1 MAYFA
6 KLNPEK
12 IVIRVSSV
20 NNNVLLDNGIESEEK
35 GIQFLK
41 KLYNEPNALWKQ
53 TSYNTFNGVHSFGK
67 IPLRKNYA
75 SIGYTYDE
83 NRDAFIPP
91 KMYNSWTLN
100 ENTCDWDAPIPYP
113 TILTFGDNIPY
124 LIYWNE
130 EGQKWIGKDDQNNE
144 FQWIPSSSSW
154 VATGN

>member
-6 KLNPEK
+6 KLNSEN
-12 IVIRVSSV
+12 IVTHVTAV
-20 NNNVLLDNGIESEEK
+20 NNDILLDNGVESEEK
-35 GIQFLK
+35 GVQFLRT
-41 KLYNEPNALWKQ
+41 LFNEPDASWKQ

-75 SIGYTYDE
+75 NIGYTYDE
-83 NRDAFIPP
+83 NRDAFIPN
-91 KMYNSWTLN
+91 KIYNSWILN
-100 ENTCDWDAPIPYP
+100 ENTCDWEAPIPYP

-124 LIYWNE
+124 LINWNE
-130 EGQKWIGKDDQNNE
+130 DDQKWMGKDNQNNE

>member
-6 KLNPEK
+6 KLNSEK
-12 IVIRVSSV
+12 IVTHVISV
-20 NNNVLLDNGIESEEK
+20 NNNLLLDNGVESEEK
-35 GIQFLK
+35 GVQFLRT
-41 KLYNEPNALWKQ
+41 LFNEPDASWKK

-67 IPLRKNYA
+67 IPLRKNHA
-75 SIGYTYDE
+75 GIGYTYDE

-124 LIYWNE
+124 LISWNE